1 MEQTISLDRDVVHE
15 LTPYLEE
22 KHVSQ
27 PLLVSTILKDILFAE
42 KYAKTDQNDIIVE
55 QFLVDLYRA
64 GILEYKDLLSVLGF
78 EMSLEV
84 ANTTRTTKRFRSWT
98 EKIVR
103 DTSAIITVF
112 SAGHLSGNEDCYLR
126 EIGSY
131 RWKNIS
137 LRNLLTIKHTISEY
151 MVYGR

>member
-1 MEQTISLDRDVVHE
+1 MEQTISLDWDVVHE
-15 LTPYLEE
+15 LVPYPEE

-27 PLLVSTILKDILFAE
+27 LRLVSKILKDILFAE